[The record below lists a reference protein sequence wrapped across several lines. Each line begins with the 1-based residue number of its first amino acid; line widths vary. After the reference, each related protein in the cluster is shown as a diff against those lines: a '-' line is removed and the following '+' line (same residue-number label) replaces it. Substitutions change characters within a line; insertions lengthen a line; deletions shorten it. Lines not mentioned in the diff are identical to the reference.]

1 VYAGKI
7 LLSIRKNNYIEVR
20 AVSKSVNLLRNSC
33 LLIILAA
40 ITCGVSS
47 CGNTAANS
55 EAKITTPNEKAVA
68 SILPCQT
75 KELEKS
81 KHADSTSKISL
92 VIDGSMSM
100 LGYVTTP
107 NSRYSQTLNL
117 LDSIVGKKEGTDYF
131 RIEAERKQIERP
143 GVKAQQA
150 GFYTG
155 TSSLIAKAFE
165 QNSKAGKSG
174 KGDKAS
180 KEDPNQLIAVVT
192 DLQPDSGDVNLIGQH
207 VDRYLKKDG
216 YAVAIWGI
224 KSEFEGTVYP
234 PNNAPAFNYSTKGK
248 GIDKGRPFYIL
259 IAGPEAAINDLVTQV
274 KNNGGSLFDKNSE
287 LTVFSPSHSM
297 DKVTYANK
305 LKEAPTGF
313 TMPETLNAGG
323 KTIDGEGQPVQL
335 LELNDRTE
343 AQKIEFNF
351 DSNIKSDVLSTL
363 KLNSAMTL
371 SSYDTEQQKFVETKD
386 QSAFKLES
394 KNSGDRMSL
403 SLNIKPEDLKKGTY
417 YINADLQAADVVNAP
432 KNWAKWDDATAKDGS
447 KTQDLNNF
455 IRNINISMS
464 DITKGQNMTVA
475 RLCLAIQRN

>member
-1 VYAGKI
+1 MN
-7 LLSIRKNNYIEVR
+7 LLSVP
-20 AVSKSVNLLRNSC
+20 C
-33 LLIILAA
+33 LIILLAA
-40 ITCGVSS
+40 VSCGVSS
-47 CGNTAANS
+47 CNKSTASNS
-55 EAKITTPNEKAVA
+55 PGGETTPPSGAVA

-75 KELEKS
+75 KEIEKS
-81 KHADSTSKISL
+81 KTTDTPSKISL

-100 LGYVTTP
+100 LGYVTNP
-107 NSRYSQTLNL
+107 NSRYVQTLNL
-117 LDSIVGKKEGTDYF
+117 LDSIVGKKEGTEFF
-131 RIEAERKQIERP
+131 RVEAERKQIERP

-155 TSSLIAKAFE
+155 TSSLIAKAFDK
-165 QNSKAGKSG
+165 NTKAD
-174 KGDKAS
+174 KG
-180 KEDPNQLIAVVT
+180 KEDPNRSIAVIT

-207 VDRYLKKDG
+207 IDRYLKKDG

-224 KSEFEGTVYP
+224 KSEFEGRVYP

-259 IAGPEAAINDLVTQV
+259 IAGPEAVINNLITQV

-287 LTVFSPSHSM
+287 LTIFSPSHSI
-297 DKVTYANK
+297 DKIAYAKK

-313 TMPETLNAGG
+313 STPETLNAGG

-343 AQKIEFNF
+343 AQKIEFDF
-351 DSNIKSDVLSTL
+351 DSNIKSDILSTL
-363 KLNSAMTL
+363 KLDPAMTL
-371 SSYDTEQQKFVETKD
+371 SSYDTEQKKFIDTKD
-386 QSAFKLES
+386 QSAFKLEP
-394 KNSGDRMSL
+394 KISGDRMAL

-417 YINADLQAADVVNAP
+417 YINADLQVADVVNAP
-432 KNWAKWDDATAKDGS
+432 KNWAKWDDATGKDGS

-464 DITKGQNMTVA
+464 DITKGQKTTVA
-475 RLCLAIQRN
+475 RLCLAIQKN

>member
-1 VYAGKI
+1 MF
-7 LLSIRKNNYIEVR
+7 
-20 AVSKSVNLLRNSC
+20 KSVNLLRNYC
-33 LLIILAA
+33 LAIILTT

-47 CGNTAANS
+47 CGNTATNS
-55 EAKITTPNEKAVA
+55 EVKDTASNEKAVT

-75 KELEKS
+75 KKVEKS
-81 KHADSTSKISL
+81 KTTDITSKISL

-107 NSRYSQTLNL
+107 NSRYSQMLNL
-117 LDSIVGKKEGTDYF
+117 LDSIVGKKEGTEYF
-131 RIEAERKQIERP
+131 RVEADRKQIERP
-143 GVKAQQA
+143 GIKAQQA

-165 QNSKAGKSG
+165 TNSKAS
-174 KGDKAS
+174 KGA
-180 KEDPNQLIAVVT
+180 KEDPNHLIAVVT

-207 VDRYLKKDG
+207 LDRYLKKDG

-224 KSEFEGTVYP
+224 KSEFEGKVYP

-287 LTVFSPSHSM
+287 LTIFSPSHSI
-297 DKVTYANK
+297 DKIAYAKK

-313 TMPETLNAGG
+313 TTPETLNAGG

-343 AQKIEFNF
+343 AQKIEFEF
-351 DSNIKSDVLSTL
+351 DSNIKSDILSTL
-363 KLNSAMTL
+363 KLDSAMTL
-371 SSYDTEQQKFVETKD
+371 SSYDTEQKKFIEAKD
-386 QSAFKLES
+386 QSAFKLEP
-394 KNSGDRMSL
+394 KNSSDRMAL

-417 YINADLQAADVVNAP
+417 YINADLQVADVVNAP
-432 KNWAKWDDATAKDGS
+432 KNWAKWDDATGKDGS

-464 DITKGQNMTVA
+464 DITKGQKTTVA
-475 RLCLAIQRN
+475 RLCLAIQKN

>member
-1 VYAGKI
+1 VYAGQV
-7 LLSIRKNNYIEVR
+7 LLPIRKNNYIKVR
-20 AVSKSVNLLRNSC
+20 AVSKSVNLLRNSW
-33 LLIILAA
+33 LLIIIAA
-40 ITCGVSS
+40 VTCGVSS
-47 CGNTAANS
+47 CGNTATNP
-55 EAKITTPNEKAVA
+55 EAKATASNEKAVA

-81 KHADSTSKISL
+81 KTTDPTSKISL

-117 LDSIVGKKEGTDYF
+117 LDSIVGKKEGTEYF
-131 RIEAERKQIERP
+131 RVEADRKQIERP

-165 QNSKAGKSG
+165 TNSKAS
-174 KGDKAS
+174 KGA
-180 KEDPNQLIAVVT
+180 KEDPNRLIAVVT

-224 KSEFEGTVYP
+224 KSEFEGKVYP

-259 IAGPEAAINDLVTQV
+259 IAGPEVAINNLVTQV

-287 LTVFSPSHSM
+287 LTVFSPSHSI
-297 DKVTYANK
+297 DKIAYAKK

-351 DSNIKSDVLSTL
+351 DSNVNSDILPTL
-363 KLNSAMTL
+363 KLDPVMSL
-371 SSYDTEQQKFVETKD
+371 SSYDTEQKKFVDIKD

-394 KNSGDRMSL
+394 NTSRDRMAL

-417 YINADLQAADVVNAP
+417 YINADLQVADVVNAP
-432 KNWAKWDDATAKDGS
+432 KNWAKWDDATGKDGS

-464 DITKGQNMTVA
+464 DITKGQKTTVA
-475 RLCLAIQRN
+475 RVCLAVQKN

>member
-1 VYAGKI
+1 MP
-7 LLSIRKNNYIEVR
+7 
-20 AVSKSVNLLRNSC
+20 KSVKLRSIPC

-40 ITCGVSS
+40 VTCGISS
-47 CGNTAANS
+47 CSKGSASPDSTDS
-55 EAKITTPNEKAVA
+55 GGKEKAVA

-75 KELEKS
+75 KEVEKS
-81 KHADSTSKISL
+81 KAIDAISKISL

-107 NSRYSQTLNL
+107 NSRYIQTLNL
-117 LDSIVGKKEGTDYF
+117 LDSIIGKKEGTEFF
-131 RIEAERKQIERP
+131 RVEAERKQIERP

-165 QNSKAGKSG
+165 QNSKV
-174 KGDKAS
+174 KGG

-207 VDRYLKKDG
+207 IDRYLKKDG

-224 KSEFEGTVYP
+224 KSEFEGKVYP

-259 IAGPEAAINDLVTQV
+259 IAGPEAAINNLVTQV

-287 LTVFSPSHSM
+287 LTVFSPSHSI
-297 DKVTYANK
+297 DKIAYAKK

-313 TMPETLNAGG
+313 TTPETLNAGG

-343 AQKIEFNF
+343 SQKIEFDF
-351 DSNIKSDVLSTL
+351 DNNIKSDILSTL
-363 KLNSAMTL
+363 KLDPAMTV
-371 SSYDTEQQKFVETKD
+371 SSYDTEQKKFVDTKD
-386 QSAFKLES
+386 QSAFKLEP
-394 KNSGDRMSL
+394 KISGDHMAV

-417 YINADLQAADVVNAP
+417 YINADLQVADVVNAP
-432 KNWAKWDDATAKDGS
+432 KNWAKWDDPTGKDGS

-464 DITKGQNMTVA
+464 DITKGQKTTVA
-475 RLCLAIQRN
+475 RLCLAVQKN

>member
-1 VYAGKI
+1 M
-7 LLSIRKNNYIEVR
+7 
-20 AVSKSVNLLRNSC
+20 SKSVNLLRNSC

-47 CGNTAANS
+47 CGNIAANS
-55 EAKITTPNEKAVA
+55 EAKTTTPNEKAVA

-117 LDSIVGKKEGTDYF
+117 LDSIIGKKEGTEFF
-131 RIEAERKQIERP
+131 RVEAERKQIERP

-165 QNSKAGKSG
+165 TNSKAS
-174 KGDKAS
+174 KGA
-180 KEDPNQLIAVVT
+180 KEDPNRLIAVVT
-192 DLQPDSGDVNLIGQH
+192 DLQPDSGDVNQIGQNI
-207 VDRYLKKDG
+207 DRYLKKDG
-216 YAVAIWGI
+216 YAVAVWGI

-234 PNNAPAFNYSTKGK
+234 PNNAPAFSYSTKGK
-248 GIDKGRPFYIL
+248 GIEKGRPFYIL

-464 DITKGQNMTVA
+464 DITKGQNTTVA

>member
-1 VYAGKI
+1 M
-7 LLSIRKNNYIEVR
+7 
-20 AVSKSVNLLRNSC
+20 SKSVNLLRNSC
-33 LLIILAA
+33 LSIILAA
-40 ITCGVSS
+40 VTCGVGS
-47 CGNTAANS
+47 CGNTAKNS
-55 EAKITTPNEKAVA
+55 ESESTTSNKKEVA

-81 KHADSTSKISL
+81 KNTDSTSKISL

-117 LDSIVGKKEGTDYF
+117 LDSIVGKKEGTEYF
-131 RIEAERKQIERP
+131 RVEAERKQIERP

-165 QNSKAGKSG
+165 KNSKTG
-174 KGDKAS
+174 KGGKEDKES

-207 VDRYLKKDG
+207 IDRYLKKDG

-224 KSEFEGTVYP
+224 KSEFEGKVYP

-274 KNNGGSLFDKNSE
+274 KNNGGSIFDQNSE
-287 LTVFSPSHSM
+287 LTVFSPSRSTN
-297 DKVTYANK
+297 KIAYANK
-305 LKEAPTGF
+305 LKEAPAGF
-313 TMPETLNAGG
+313 TMPETLNASG

-351 DSNIKSDVLSTL
+351 DSNIKSDVLATL
-363 KLNSAMTL
+363 KLDPAMTL
-371 SSYDTEQQKFVETKD
+371 SSYDTEQKKFVETKD

-394 KNSGDRMSL
+394 ISSKDRMAL

-417 YINADLQAADVVNAP
+417 YINADLQVADVVNAP
-432 KNWAKWDDATAKDGS
+432 KNWAKWDDATGKDGS

-464 DITKGQNMTVA
+464 DVTKGQKTTVA

>member
-1 VYAGKI
+1 MYTSVWSDWYYCQ
-7 LLSIRKNNYIEVR
+7 SVQTTNFIEVR
-20 AVSKSVNLLRNSC
+20 VVSKPVNLLNKLC
-33 LLIILAA
+33 LSVAIVALVPLI
-40 ITCGVSS
+40 SS
-47 CGNTAANS
+47 CGEEKKPNTNVAVAANQNV
-55 EAKITTPNEKAVA
+55 EA
-68 SILPCQT
+68 SLLPCKT

-81 KHADSTSKISL
+81 KDTDTTSKISL

-117 LDSIVGKKEGTDYF
+117 LDSIIGKKEGTEFF
-131 RIEAERKQIERP
+131 RVEAERKQIERP

-165 QNSKAGKSG
+165 QNIKG
-174 KGDKAS
+174 KGG
-180 KEDPNQLIAVVT
+180 KEDPNQLIAVIT

-207 VDRYLKKDG
+207 IDRYLKKDG

-224 KSEFEGTVYP
+224 KSEFEGKVYP

-259 IAGPEAAINDLVTQV
+259 IAGPEAAINNLITQV

-287 LTVFSPSHSM
+287 LTVFSPSHSI
-297 DKVTYANK
+297 DKIAYAKK

-313 TMPETLNAGG
+313 TMPETLYAGG
-323 KTIDGEGQPVQL
+323 KNINEEEQPVQL
-335 LELNDRTE
+335 LELSDRTE
-343 AQKIEFNF
+343 AQKIEFDF
-351 DSNIKSDVLSTL
+351 DSNISSDVLSTL
-363 KLNSAMTL
+363 KLDPAMTL
-371 SSYDTEQQKFVETKD
+371 SSYDTEQKKFVDTKD
-386 QSAFKLES
+386 QSAFKLEP
-394 KNSGDRMSL
+394 KISGDRMAL

-417 YINADLQAADVVNAP
+417 YINADLQVADVVNAP
-432 KNWAKWDDATAKDGS
+432 KNWAKWDDATGKDGS

-464 DITKGQNMTVA
+464 DITKGQKTTVA
-475 RLCLAIQRN
+475 RLCLAIQKN

>member
-1 VYAGKI
+1 VYAGEI
-7 LLSIRKNNYIEVR
+7 LLSIRKTNYIKVR

-33 LLIILAA
+33 LSIILAA
-40 ITCGVSS
+40 VTCGVSS
-47 CGNTAANS
+47 CGNTATNS
-55 EAKITTPNEKAVA
+55 EAKSTTPNEKEVA

-81 KHADSTSKISL
+81 KNADSTSKISL

-117 LDSIVGKKEGTDYF
+117 LDSIVGKKAGTEYF
-131 RIEAERKQIERP
+131 RVEADRKQIERP

-165 QNSKAGKSG
+165 TNSKAS
-174 KGDKAS
+174 KGA
-180 KEDPNQLIAVVT
+180 KEDSNRLIAVVT

-207 VDRYLKKDG
+207 IDRYLKKDG

-234 PNNAPAFNYSTKGK
+234 PNNATAFNYSTKGK

-259 IAGPEAAINDLVTQV
+259 IAGPEADINNLVTQV

-297 DKVTYANK
+297 DKIAYANK

-351 DSNIKSDVLSTL
+351 DSNIKSDVLATL
-363 KLNSAMTL
+363 KLDPAMTL
-371 SSYDTEQQKFVETKD
+371 SSYDTEQKKFVETKD

-394 KNSGDRMSL
+394 KNSSDRMAL

-417 YINADLQAADVVNAP
+417 YINADLQVADVVNAP
-432 KNWAKWDDATAKDGS
+432 KNWAKWDDAMGKDGS

-464 DITKGQNMTVA
+464 DITKGQKTTVA
-475 RLCLAIQRN
+475 RVCLAVQKN

>member
-1 VYAGKI
+1 M
-7 LLSIRKNNYIEVR
+7 
-20 AVSKSVNLLRNSC
+20 
-33 LLIILAA
+33 LAA
-40 ITCGVSS
+40 VTCGVGS
-47 CGNTAANS
+47 CGNTAKNS
-55 EAKITTPNEKAVA
+55 EAESTGSNKKEVA
-68 SILPCQT
+68 SMLPCQT

-81 KHADSTSKISL
+81 KATDSTSKISL
-92 VIDGSMSM
+92 IIDGSMSM

-117 LDSIVGKKEGTDYF
+117 LDSIVGKKEGTEYF

-165 QNSKAGKSG
+165 KNSKTG
-174 KGDKAS
+174 KGGKEDKGS

-207 VDRYLKKDG
+207 IDRYLKKDG

-224 KSEFEGTVYP
+224 KSEFEGKVYP

-248 GIDKGRPFYIL
+248 EIDKGRPFYIL

-274 KNNGGSLFDKNSE
+274 KNNGSSIFDKNSE
-287 LTVFSPSHSM
+287 LTIFSPSHSI
-297 DKVTYANK
+297 DKIAYANK

-313 TMPETLNAGG
+313 TMPETLNASG

-351 DSNIKSDVLSTL
+351 DSNIESDILSTR
-363 KLNSAMTL
+363 KLDSALIL
-371 SSYDTEQQKFVETKD
+371 SSYDTEQKKFVETKD
-386 QSAFKLES
+386 QSAFKLEP
-394 KNSGDRMSL
+394 KISGNRMAL

-417 YINADLQAADVVNAP
+417 YINADLQVADVVNAP
-432 KNWAKWDDATAKDGS
+432 KNWAKWDDATGKDGS

-464 DITKGQNMTVA
+464 DVTKGQKTTVA

>member
-1 VYAGKI
+1 VPKSVK
-7 LLSIRKNNYIEVR
+7 LLSIP
-20 AVSKSVNLLRNSC
+20 C
-33 LLIILAA
+33 LLIILAGL
-40 ITCGVSS
+40 TCGVTS
-47 CGNTAANS
+47 CQKGSANPDS
-55 EAKITTPNEKAVA
+55 TDSGVKEKAVA

-81 KHADSTSKISL
+81 KATDTTSKISL

-117 LDSIVGKKEGTDYF
+117 LDSIVGKKEGTEFF
-131 RIEAERKQIERP
+131 RVEAERKQIERP

-165 QNSKAGKSG
+165 QNIKG
-174 KGDKAS
+174 KGG
-180 KEDPNQLIAVVT
+180 KEDPNQLIAVIT

-207 VDRYLKKDG
+207 IDRYLKKDG

-224 KSEFEGTVYP
+224 KSEFEGKVYP
-234 PNNAPAFNYSTKGK
+234 PNNTPAFNYSTKGK

-259 IAGPEAAINDLVTQV
+259 IAGPEAAINNLVTQV

-287 LTVFSPSHSM
+287 LTVFSPSHSI
-297 DKVTYANK
+297 DKIAYAKK
-305 LKEAPTGF
+305 LKEVPTGF
-313 TMPETLNAGG
+313 STPETLNAGG

-343 AQKIEFNF
+343 AQKIEFDF
-351 DSNIKSDVLSTL
+351 DSSIKSDVLSTL
-363 KLNSAMTL
+363 KLDPAMTL
-371 SSYDTEQQKFVETKD
+371 SSYDTEQKKFVDTKD
-386 QSAFKLES
+386 QSAFKLEP
-394 KNSGDRMSL
+394 KISGDRMAL

-417 YINADLQAADVVNAP
+417 YINADLQVADVVNAP

-464 DITKGQNMTVA
+464 DITKGQKTTVA
-475 RLCLAIQRN
+475 RLCLAIQKN